1 MSKENPLV
9 KKFFQKFLGKSKHLY
24 IFVPKNIN
32 NKQKVTMEK
41 MTRSLINDLLSM
53 FVSKDNDR
61 RTPWII
67 GPYIVGE
74 YVCATN
80 SYQIIR
86 ISKEYLSAA
95 KEKEYKKNV
104 AEKDIVWPDFKERN
118 KVTIGQIKEAIERI
132 PLIEEVEKEEI
143 ETECPE
149 CNGSGEVTW
158 TYTADNG
165 EEFERR
171 FECPVCDGN
180 GEITEHREIKTGKT
194 GPQLDYIIKI
204 KDIYINAKAF
214 IKIYEAL
221 KRCDAN
227 QVEIGTN
234 FEDHRVL
241 FHVTNDIEIMAA
253 SIMCD
258 PAPKD
263 QFLELELESKR

>member
-1 MSKENPLV
+1 M
-9 KKFFQKFLGKSKHLY
+9 KK
-24 IFVPKNIN
+24 ITN
-32 NKQKVTMEK
+32 
-41 MTRSLINDLLSM
+41 SLINDLLAI
-53 FVSKDNDR
+53 FVANDNDR
-61 RTPWII
+61 RVPWII
-67 GPYIVGE
+67 GPYIMGE

-104 AEKDIVWPDFKERN
+104 AEKDIVWPDFKERH

-132 PLIEEVEKEEI
+132 PVIEEVEKEEI

-149 CNGSGEVTW
+149 CNGRGEVTW
-158 TYTADNG
+158 TYTTDNG

-180 GEITEHREIKTGKT
+180 GEITEYREIKTGKI

-204 KDIYINAKAF
+204 KDIYISAKAF

-227 QVEIGTN
+227 EVEIGTN
-234 FEDHRVL
+234 FEEFRVL
-241 FHVTNDIEIMAA
+241 FHITNDIEIMAA
-253 SIMCD
+253 SILCD
-258 PAPKD
+258 PAPKED
-263 QFLELELESKR
+263 FLELELESKA

>member
-1 MSKENPLV
+1 
-9 KKFFQKFLGKSKHLY
+9 
-24 IFVPKNIN
+24 
-32 NKQKVTMEK
+32 MEK

-67 GPYIVGE
+67 NPYIEEE

-86 ISKEYLSAA
+86 INKEYLSAA
-95 KEKEYKKNV
+95 KEKEYKKNI
-104 AEKDIVWPDFKERN
+104 AEKNIVWPDFKERN
-118 KVTIGQIKEAIERI
+118 KVTIGQIKEVIDRI
-132 PLIEEVEKEEI
+132 PIIEYVEKEEI

-149 CNGSGEVTW
+149 CNGNGYVNW
-158 TYTADNG
+158 TYTTDNG

-180 GEITEHREIKTGKT
+180 GEIIEQREIKTGKT
-194 GPQLDYIIKI
+194 GPQLDYMIKI

-214 IKIYEAL
+214 ITIYEAL
-221 KRCDAN
+221 KRCDTN
-227 QVEIGTN
+227 EVEIGTI
-234 FEDHRVL
+234 FEEGRVL

-253 SIMCD
+253 SIMWD
-258 PAPKD
+258 PAPKED
-263 QFLELELESKR
+263 FLEFELESKA